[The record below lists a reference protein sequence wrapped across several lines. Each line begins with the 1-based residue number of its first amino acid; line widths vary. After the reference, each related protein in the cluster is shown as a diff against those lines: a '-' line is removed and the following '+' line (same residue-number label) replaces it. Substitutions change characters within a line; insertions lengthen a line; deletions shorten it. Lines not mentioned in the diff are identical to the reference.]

1 MLEMRPTVERPQH
14 LVEEEVDALLLRG
27 DILNAAHVIGEL
39 GQGDNTQAFSHT
51 DFKAL
56 SLPLYELAF
65 HPATEARIDAAN
77 DTYGLLAGL
86 IETELAKLAQAEP
99 KDRGDYLGRLGELT
113 IFSLFLR
120 DGIHPDA
127 VTVPVPATRQ
137 ADKYGAIDFY
147 LTPVGTGRI
156 NDGWPFQVK
165 LSNYG
170 AEEHRKKSSIP
181 VVSLET
187 LDGRFYRKPEHPRS
201 LPQRLLRELEGT
213 STDSDL
219 GRLAHATSALYET
232 VLENKKVRSARRR
245 NWELGKMARRFF
257 ADLTPDLQPATA

>member
-1 MLEMRPTVERPQH
+1 MRELRPMVERPPH

-27 DILNAAHVIGEL
+27 DVLNAAHVIGEL
-39 GQGDNTQAFSHT
+39 GQSDSTQAFSHT

-65 HPATEARIDAAN
+65 HPPTEERIDAAN

-86 IETELAKLAQAEP
+86 IEDELAKLAEAAPQ
-99 KDRGDYLGRLGELT
+99 DRGDYLGRLGELT

-147 LTPVGTGRI
+147 LTPVGTGKI
-156 NDGWPFQVK
+156 DDGWPFQVK
-165 LSNYG
+165 LSNRG
-170 AEEHRKKSSIP
+170 AEEHRKRSTIP
-181 VVSLET
+181 VVSLES
-187 LDGRFYRKPEHPRS
+187 LDRRFYRRAGHPRS
-201 LPQRLLRELEGT
+201 LPQRLLRELAGT

-219 GRLAHATSALYET
+219 GRLAHATSALYES
-232 VLENKKVRSARRR
+232 VLENKKVRSAKRR

-257 ADLTPDLQPATA
+257 ADLTPDIQPATA